1 MARITTLFWD
11 IGGVLLSNGW
21 DRNARSR
28 AAQSF
33 QLNHSEFEERH
44 QACVTDF
51 EEGRLSLDEYLV
63 TTVFYEDRQFSADDF
78 KAFIYA
84 QSQSNPEVLEL
95 ARSLRATQRYL
106 MATLNNESLEVN
118 RYRIERFGLRSLFS
132 LFLSSC
138 FLGMRKPN
146 AAVYELAL
154 RVTQTEAGDAVII
167 DDREENLEPARRLGL
182 HTVHCQGSAKELM
195 QGLEDLGVSR

>member
-1 MARITTLFWD
+1 
-11 IGGVLLSNGW
+11 
-21 DRNARSR
+21 
-28 AAQSF
+28 
-33 QLNHSEFEERH
+33 
-44 QACVTDF
+44 
-51 EEGRLSLDEYLV
+51 
-63 TTVFYEDRQFSADDF
+63 
-78 KAFIYA
+78 
-84 QSQSNPEVLEL
+84 
-95 ARSLRATQRYL
+95 

-154 RVTQTEAGDAVII
+154 RVTQTQAGDAVII

-195 QGLEDLGVSR
+195 QGLEDLGVSW

>member
-1 MARITTLFWD
+1 M
-11 IGGVLLSNGW
+11 
-21 DRNARSR
+21 
-28 AAQSF
+28 
-33 QLNHSEFEERH
+33 
-44 QACVTDF
+44 TDF

-154 RVTQTEAGDAVII
+154 RVTQTQAGDAVII

-195 QGLEDLGVSR
+195 QGLEDLGVSW